1 MTALS
6 MQAIELTH
14 ILAWHAQ
21 NKVEGVAYRLGEQ
34 VLSWRELDQQ
44 SDVRAAALAA
54 YGVEHDHLVAIS
66 LPNGPDFIASI
77 FAVWKCGATP
87 LPLSPHL
94 APEECR
100 AILELG
106 QARVY
111 IAPQPCPGSAV
122 PHLSGDFGSAAPA
135 PRGRTT
141 TTHWKACTSGGSTG
155 RPKIIVDHRPG
166 AFSPDTAMF
175 FLPRDGVVLN
185 TAPLYHNGPF
195 SAVNLALFKGCT
207 VIDMRRFDAEHVLQL
222 IEQHRVAWIYLV
234 PTMMH
239 RIWQLGDEVRGRYD
253 VSSVKMAFHT
263 AGPIPRWL
271 KQAWIEWLGPDHIGE
286 VYGATEGLGRTWI
299 SGHEWLER
307 PGSVGQISGGAKL
320 RILAPDGSDCASG
333 DVGEVFLMPA
343 DGPGTTYHY
352 LGATARRTADGWES
366 VGDLGWLDDAGY
378 LYLADRRDDM
388 IICGGVNIYPAEV
401 EAALLAHEQVA
412 SAVVIGLKDD
422 EYGQRVHAVV
432 QRRAAALSAEDLRN
446 YLSGHL
452 EPIKVPKS
460 FEFVDHPVRDDAG
473 KVRRSAMRG
482 ARDDAAGRG
491 TSA

>member
-1 MTALS
+1 MEP
-6 MQAIELTH
+6 IELTR
-14 ILAWHAQ
+14 ILAWH
-21 NKVEGVAYRLGEQ
+21 VAHKGESLAYGLGDQ
-34 VLSWRELDQQ
+34 SLSWRALDQQ
-44 SDVRAAALAA
+44 SDARAAALAA
-54 YGVEHDHLVAIS
+54 RGVEHDDLVAIS
-66 LPNGPDFIASI
+66 LPNGPDFITSV

-94 APEECR
+94 AAEECR

-111 IAPQPCPGSAV
+111 IAPEPCPGSPV
-122 PHLSGDFGSAAPA
+122 PHLTGSFHSGDPA
-135 PRGRTT
+135 PRGRKT

-166 AFSPDTAMF
+166 AFAPDVELFA
-175 FLPRDGVVLN
+175 LPRDGVVLN

-207 VIDMRRFDAEHVLQL
+207 VIDMRRFDAEQVLRL
-222 IEQHRVAWIYLV
+222 IEQYQVAWMYLV

-239 RIWQLGDEVRGRYD
+239 RIWQLGPAIRARYD
-253 VSSVKMAFHT
+253 LSSLKMAFHT
-263 AGPIPRWL
+263 AGPIPAWL
-271 KQAWIEWLGPDHIGE
+271 KQAWIEWLGPEHIGE

-299 SGHEWLER
+299 SGREWLQH
-307 PGSVGQISGGAKL
+307 PGSVGQITGGAKL
-320 RILAPDGSDCASG
+320 RILAPDGSDCACG
-333 DVGEVFLMPA
+333 EVGEVFFMPVE
-343 DGPGTTYHY
+343 GPGTTYHY
-352 LGATARRTADGWES
+352 LGASARRTPDGWES

-388 IICGGVNIYPAEV
+388 IICGGVNIYPAEI
-401 EAALLAHEQVA
+401 EAVLLAHDQVA

-422 EYGQRVHAVV
+422 EYGQRVYAVV
-432 QRRAAALSAEDLRN
+432 QRRTATLSAEDLRS
-446 YLSGHL
+446 YLSQHL
-452 EPIKVPKS
+452 VPIKVPKS

-482 ARDDAAGRG
+482 ARDQAAAGG
-491 TSA
+491 TPA